1 VKSDASSR
9 SGRSLSLIALLAF
22 FSLGLPDG
30 VLGVAWPSMRGSFAL
45 PMSQLGVLLTAA
57 MVGYLASSFASGAL
71 VARLGLG
78 RVLAASSAATAASAL
93 AYALASVWEVV
104 VLSAVVAGLGAGAI
118 DAGINAFA
126 AARLSARV
134 TTWLHAS
141 YGIGATLGPL
151 LTGAVLGATGSWRMA
166 YGLIGVVLATMTIGF
181 VRTQDRWAVEEG
193 PTPLARMGPGI
204 GEALR
209 QPRVWLSVGLFFVYA
224 GLEVGIGQW
233 AYSWLVEGRGVA
245 PGHAAVWLA
254 AYWGSLTAGR
264 VVLGA
269 LTNRFSVET
278 LLCGSLAGVFPGI
291 FVLWAGLGPAAGA
304 FGLPLL
310 GLALAPIFP
319 LLIATTPERVGTTH
333 ATHAVGFQVAA
344 FYLGTAALPGAA
356 GVLARHLGLDV
367 LGPFLFGT
375 ALGFGGLYG
384 LGLGWRGAG
393 GVGSTRPRRSGA
405 DRSGR
410 RAGTSAPGA
419 RI

>member
-1 VKSDASSR
+1 MRSRASSR

-30 VLGVAWPSMRGSFAL
+30 VLGVAWPSMRGSFVL

-93 AYALASVWEVV
+93 AYALAPVWEVV

-126 AARLSARV
+126 AARLSARL

-181 VRTQDRWAVEEG
+181 VRTADRWAVEEG
-193 PTPLARMGPGI
+193 PAPLAPMAPGF

-209 QPRVWLSVGLFFVYA
+209 RPAVWLSVGLFFIYA
-224 GLEVGIGQW
+224 GLEVGVGQW
-233 AYSWLVEGRGVA
+233 GYSWLVEGRGVA
-245 PGHAAVWLA
+245 PGRAAVWVA

-264 VVLGA
+264 VILGA
-269 LTNRFSVET
+269 LTTRFSAET
-278 LLCGSLAGVFPGI
+278 LLRGSLAGVFPGI

-333 ATHAVGFQVAA
+333 ATHSIGFQVAA
-344 FYLGTAALPGAA
+344 FYLGTAALPGTA

-375 ALGFGGLYG
+375 ALGLGGLYG

-393 GVGSTRPRRSGA
+393 VRVNTGAAVGS
-405 DRSGR
+405 
-410 RAGTSAPGA
+410 
-419 RI
+419 

>member
-1 VKSDASSR
+1 VRSGASSR

-57 MVGYLASSFASGAL
+57 MGGYLASSFASGAL

-93 AYALASVWEVV
+93 AYALAPVWEVV
-104 VLSAVVAGLGAGAI
+104 VVSAVVAGLGAGAI

-126 AARLSARV
+126 AARLSACL

-166 YGLIGVVLATMTIGF
+166 YGLIGGVLGTMAIGF
-181 VRTQDRWAVEEG
+181 VRTEDRWAMEKG
-193 PTPLARMGPGI
+193 SAPLARMAPGF

-209 QPRVWLSVGLFFVYA
+209 QPTVWLSVGLFFVYA
-224 GLEVGIGQW
+224 GLEVGVGQW
-233 AYSWLVEGRGVA
+233 GYSWLVEGRGVA
-245 PGHAAVWLA
+245 SGRAAVWLA

-269 LTNRFSVET
+269 LTTRFSAET
-278 LLCGSLAGVFPGI
+278 LLRASLAGVFPGI

-310 GLALAPIFP
+310 GLALASIFP
-319 LLIATTPERVGTTH
+319 LLIATTPERVGTSH
-333 ATHAVGFQVAA
+333 AAHAIGFQVAA

-375 ALGFGGLYG
+375 ALGLGGLYG

-393 GVGSTRPRRSGA
+393 VRVNASAAVGS
-405 DRSGR
+405 
-410 RAGTSAPGA
+410 
-419 RI
+419 